1 VEFVVVPAFA
11 TLACVIKPDGIRK
24 CDHSLLLLRRRR
36 NYANLFPSA
45 SFSVNGSQTDTSS
58 GPDGRETDETVSHC
72 QQETKVA
79 FLSAKET
86 PPQAE
91 YLITVSIPAGCF
103 ERSRTIFH
111 AVVNSLRAA
120 L

>member
-1 VEFVVVPAFA
+1 MEFVVVPAFA

-91 YLITVSIPAGCF
+91 YLITVSIPAGGF